1 MNKTNKDY
9 FLVYRYYTKLKYTD
23 NSNQLEKNN
32 SPNRKMSQG
41 DEQAMYRKINSE
53 DIMLLLGSQ
62 INVNENNQLS
72 LLAF

>member
-32 SPNRKMSQG
+32 SPNRKMIQG
-41 DEQAMYRKINSE
+41 DE
-53 DIMLLLGSQ
+53 
-62 INVNENNQLS
+62 
-72 LLAF
+72 